1 MTHEQFDEA
10 IKINERIKQLKEV
23 LNEFQGS
30 GHYRLSI
37 VYNGYGEMDSEVRP
51 MNGYMVNYV
60 KDKLEVYTKKF
71 IQELKDELETLNK
84 KIENL

>member
-1 MTHEQFDEA
+1 MTHEQFEEA
-10 IKINERIKQLKEV
+10 IKINERIKQLKEI
-23 LNEFQGS
+23 LSKFQGF
-30 GHYRLSI
+30 GDYRLSI
-37 VYNGYGEMDSEVRP
+37 VYNCDGGMYPEIRP
-51 MNGYMVNYV
+51 MKGYMINFV

>member
-1 MTHEQFDEA
+1 MTHEQFEEA
-10 IKINERIKQLKEV
+10 IKINERIKQLKEI
-23 LNEFQGS
+23 LNKFQGS
-30 GHYRLSI
+30 GYYRLSI

-51 MNGYMVNYV
+51 INGYMVNYV

>member
-1 MTHEQFDEA
+1 MTHEQFEEA
-10 IKINERIKQLKEV
+10 IKINERIKQLKEI

-30 GHYRLSI
+30 GYYRLSI
-37 VYNGYGEMDSEVRP
+37 VYNGYGEMDSEVRT

>member
-1 MTHEQFDEA
+1 MTHEQFEEA
-10 IKINERIKQLKEV
+10 IKINERIKQLKEI

-30 GHYRLSI
+30 GYYRLSI